1 MLRINFNEP
10 LPSEYE
16 RQMPSGLSPLDKY
29 NWRKHKFGELRMTGL
44 ATVDDDGNVNIS
56 SQTQVCEHDAK
67 NDISVNESMCDDVSR
82 EESAFDKSSESSDV
96 ILQKMESQKA
106 VSILKTPRKQKT
118 NQVTAEADKQ
128 NLTDVESIKYVP
140 KSVVTALRRLFPE
153 TASKADLI
161 SAAVYILT
169 DGACEISDRA
179 MDLVKSYSADD
190 KLISIND
197 RLAHL
202 ERDSKRQLML
212 LQSIELCT
220 CFNTFDRRYG
230 SNGPRKGAKL
240 TEFREQENLDM
251 LERLREQAR
260 DQARMDDLER
270 GRQIYD
276 QIKDK
281 ND

>member
-56 SQTQVCEHDAK
+56 SQTQADENARLDDNVHDTVDETMQADAFAYEHVTDMVPEPVSKLNEQSYVPHSKSKSVRLTDGAKKGK
-67 NDISVNESMCDDVSR
+67 NDTSNYECVR
-82 EESAFDKSSESSDV
+82 E
-96 ILQKMESQKA
+96 I
-106 VSILKTPRKQKT
+106 PRPIM
-118 NQVTAEADKQ
+118 N
-128 NLTDVESIKYVP
+128 
-140 KSVVTALRRLFPE
+140 ALRQMFPE